1 MVGGHWAFLQ
11 AVAWSGMLVKYSAE
25 SGLWVGLQ
33 QTFDGEHPCPLCCA
47 IKKAQG
53 QGAAA
58 DHLTAAQPETRLLA
72 TSTLS
77 GRIDRAPAPA
87 WRHTTAP
94 AHPPER
100 ALDPPPRPPPRYAC
114 LHA

>member
-11 AVAWSGMLVKYSAE
+11 AVAWSGMLVKYSAA

-53 QGAAA
+53 QGSAAEN
-58 DHLTAAQPETRLLA
+58 LTPAQPETRLLA

-77 GRIDRAPAPA
+77 GRIDRTPAPA
-87 WRHTTAP
+87 WRHATA
-94 AHPPER
+94 HVHHPER
-100 ALDPPPRPPPRYAC
+100 ALDPPPLPPPRSAL